1 MKRRA
6 FITLIGGAAA
16 AWPRAARAQQG
27 DRVRRIG
34 VLIGNTEDDPENA
47 PRLAAFEQGLEKL
60 GWKKG
65 GNIRVEY
72 RFGAGDVERM
82 RTLAAELIALA
93 PDVLLGTN
101 TPTMAALLR
110 QTQMIPTVFVSV
122 SDPIGSGFVK
132 SLANPGGNVT
142 GFITVEPGLGGKW
155 VSILK
160 EIAPSL
166 RRVGVIFN
174 PETAPYS
181 GLFVRAAEAAAATLG
196 VAVSA
201 SPVRDEA
208 QTEAAFANIAGD
220 PGGGVMVMPQIFTTV
235 HRKQIIALAAD
246 RRLPAIYPYR
256 FFVSEGGLVS
266 YGVDLVDLYRP
277 AAVYIDRILRG
288 AKPAD
293 LPVQAASKFEL
304 VVNLNTAKALG
315 LEVPLSLMIRADEMI
330 E

>member
-1 MKRRA
+1 
-6 FITLIGGAAA
+6 
-16 AWPRAARAQQG
+16 
-27 DRVRRIG
+27 
-34 VLIGNTEDDPENA
+34 
-47 PRLAAFEQGLEKL
+47 
-60 GWKKG
+60 
-65 GNIRVEY
+65 
-72 RFGAGDVERM
+72 M

-93 PDVLLGTN
+93 PDVLLATN

-256 FFVSEGGLVS
+256 FFVNEGGLIS
-266 YGVDLVDLYRP
+266 YGIDLVDLYRP